1 MIPSLPYLLMGFRVL
16 KTDAHHTAPL
26 LELCRRHTVPYED
39 FRNMPDGGISLRLTL
54 PAARRLESL
63 CTAADLPVR
72 QVGSG
77 GIPRLL
83 SHLFRRPGLLL
94 GGLLGLLL
102 YFMAGRVFWDVRISG
117 NQTVS
122 DHSIRASLAACGL
135 TVGAPI
141 GGFRADETENRV
153 LLLDDRLAWLSVN
166 RKGTVAYVEVREAT
180 KEQSENPD
188 TPCDMVASVGG
199 VIEYIELE
207 SGNVRVRAGQTVSAG
222 EVLVSGIYDTPQAGL
237 RIEPAEARVFARTT
251 REFQV
256 TIPLSYQEKR
266 YLSSAGEDGD
276 EVICEKSV
284 IFFNRHI
291 KFSKKY
297 RKITESCDIIE
308 DEKPWGLLR
317 GVGFPISTRT
327 RWYLPYEIVPAS
339 RTYAEA
345 EELAYFELAKYMSAL
360 PGGATLLGKTV
371 TVRHSDEALT
381 LTCTLTVIENIA
393 ERRIIEVEPYG
404 SPNHP

>member
-1 MIPSLPYLLMGFRVL
+1 MIPSLPYLLMGYRVL

-63 CTAADLPVR
+63 CSAAALPLQR
-72 QVGSG
+72 MESG

-83 SHLFRRPGLLL
+83 SRLFRRPGLLV

-102 YFMAGRVFWDVRISG
+102 YFLAGRVFWDVRISG

-141 GGFRADETENRV
+141 GGFHADETENRV

-222 EVLVSGIYDTPQAGL
+222 E
-237 RIEPAEARVFARTT
+237 EPAEARVFARTT

-256 TIPLSYQEKR
+256 AIPLSYQEKR

-276 EVICEKSV
+276 GVICEKSV

-345 EELAYFELAKYMSAL
+345 EELAYFELAKYLSAL

-371 TVRHSDEALT
+371 TVRHGDESLT

-393 ERRIIEVEPYG
+393 ERRIIEVEPNG